1 MSLKKPNVG
10 GLKRFLRYVIK
21 KDRTSRMISLMKNSY
36 CDDETFQTN
45 LTLPKRI
52 TLQHLVPNLR
62 LLGLEKNHLQYPM
75 HQKRPT
81 GSLQNNLPPPKVF
94 VICKPTKNGL
104 SLIIYP

>member
-21 KDRTSRMISLMKNSY
+21 KDRTSRMISLMKNPC
-36 CDDETFQTN
+36 CDDKIFQTN

-81 GSLQNNLPPPKVF
+81 GSLQNNFPPPKSLLF
-94 VICKPTKNGL
+94 VSQQKMV
-104 SLIIYP
+104 YP